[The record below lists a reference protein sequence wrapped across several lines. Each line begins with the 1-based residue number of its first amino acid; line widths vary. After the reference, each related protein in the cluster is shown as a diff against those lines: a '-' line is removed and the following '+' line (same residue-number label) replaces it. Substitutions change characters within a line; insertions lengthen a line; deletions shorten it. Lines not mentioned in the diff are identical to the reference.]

1 MESGGATQ
9 GEELKQHTRHRF
21 HLMLPVNALH
31 CSNAQCNNA
40 HQAPLPSDA
49 SSQCIAL
56 QCTVCDQGF
65 KSSSTFKSH
74 HHRSSFPSVASS
86 QCNTIHSGIL
96 YTMQYYT
103 KGHLALPIKSQLHTI
118 LCTGECTV
126 CVQDSNSSNT
136 FNTILFIEQS
146 RARIVKCSPCD

>member
-56 QCTVCDQGF
+56 ECTVCDQGF

-74 HHRSSFPSVASS
+74 HHRSSFPSVAFS
-86 QCNTIHSGIL
+86 QCNSIHSGI
-96 YTMQYYT
+96 
-103 KGHLALPIKSQLHTI
+103 PIKSQLHTI
-118 LCTGECTV
+118 LCTRECTV
-126 CVQDSNSSNT
+126 CDQDSNSRNT
-136 FNTILFIEQS
+136 FKSHMKKTASQHYSLH
-146 RARIVKCSPCD
+146 